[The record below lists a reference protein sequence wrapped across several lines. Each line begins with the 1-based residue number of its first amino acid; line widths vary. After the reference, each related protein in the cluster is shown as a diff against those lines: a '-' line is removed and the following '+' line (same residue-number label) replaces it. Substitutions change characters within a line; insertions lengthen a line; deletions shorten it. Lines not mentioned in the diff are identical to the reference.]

1 VENSAV
7 NRNTLA
13 AIAPKLAELTETVLF
28 GDIWARRDLSP
39 RERSL
44 ITLSALTAL
53 GKTQQL
59 PWHIALGYQNGLS
72 QAEIVELFTHLAFY
86 AGWPAAASALTC
98 LNEQERHAPD
108 PHIAWHGL
116 ASRGLLNCRRSFM
129 SVWWQS
135 STCRQQINFSL
146 SNESHF
152 PCSGIE

>member
-1 VENSAV
+1 MENSAV

-59 PWHIALGYQNGLS
+59 PWHIALVAYRSRLS
-72 QAEIVELFTHLAFY
+72 K
-86 AGWPAAASALTC
+86 WPEPGRNRRAVHPPGVLC
-98 LNEQERHAPD
+98 R
-108 PHIAWHGL
+108 L
-116 ASRGLLNCRRSFM
+116 ASGGQRPD
-129 SVWWQS
+129 
-135 STCRQQINFSL
+135 L
-146 SNESHF
+146 SE
-152 PCSGIE
+152 